1 MCIMSIF
8 GCHSKKSNNPP
19 DSVVMGTKVTLHSNI
34 LNEER
39 EIWINIPDSKISS
52 SFTKCPVLYLLDA
65 ETYFN
70 PITEKIRK
78 LGTTNNN
85 ENLTKLIIVG
95 IPNIDRIRDFTP
107 TNDLEPSKSS
117 FLPITDSLFRT
128 SGGVINL
135 FLLSNMNLYHI
146 LIHCIN
152 HLLCAF
158 LPDILWVDCWFC
170 IHS

>member
-1 MCIMSIF
+1 MSIF

-19 DSVVMGTKVTLHSNI
+19 DNVVLGTKVTLHSNI

-65 ETYFN
+65 KTYFN

-135 FLLSNMNLYHI
+135 FLSSNM
-146 LIHCIN
+146 
-152 HLLCAF
+152 
-158 LPDILWVDCWFC
+158 
-170 IHS
+170 S